1 MNVKRTKEW
10 AIAELSAWLASPLE
24 FGQPPAETEV
34 WMHKALPWFDGNV
47 HDCFLIRFK
56 MADGY
61 ESVGF
66 TGPVTWAFFQLPMS
80 EIGRLRKG
88 TRLRDLTDLFAGWY
102 LGFLTVQQDAKAAVY
117 DPTELA
123 ARIGHLQRRTE
134 RQIPVNLVFKDY
146 LRIGKETLWVLE
158 GDLLYNEKTTVLPAE
173 GELKGIEI
181 IFAGA
186 KEKKRLTWASRAC
199 IFISG
204 KVQPKG
210 LVAVA
215 APSLW
220 KACFRF
226 IASLVARL
234 DLSRFERQCD
244 ILASGHRGYRQLAS
258 GGGRQR
264 IKGSASKTMVYVASR
279 F

>member
-1 MNVKRTKEW
+1 MNVKRTKES

-186 KEKKRLTWASRAC
+186 KKK
-199 IFISG
+199 
-204 KVQPKG
+204 
-210 LVAVA
+210 
-215 APSLW
+215 APHMGEPGMYFYLW
-220 KACFRF
+220 KSTTKGFGRGSCSEPLESLFPLYCF
-226 IASLVARL
+226 I
-234 DLSRFERQCD
+234 
-244 ILASGHRGYRQLAS
+244 
-258 GGGRQR
+258 GRTFGPF
-264 IKGSASKTMVYVASR
+264 KV
-279 F
+279 